1 MKNINGIWIYGL
13 AGSGKSYA
21 SKMLSNYYKNSFI
34 IDGDDVRNLISF
46 DLSFSLNDRKIQIQ
60 RLFGMAIICIK
71 NNNFPIISSVY
82 MNQKI
87 KKKCSEKK
95 IFLLKISRPFEQ
107 LKKIRTIYSSNQNII
122 YEQDYKNL
130 QTNFIFN
137 DGTPSFNE
145 KLKKYA

>member
-34 IDGDDVRNLISF
+34 IDGDDVRDLISF

-60 RLFGMAIICIK
+60 RLLGIATICIK
-71 NNNFPIISSVY
+71 NNGFPIISSVY
-82 MNQKI
+82 MSEKI
-87 KKKCSEKK
+87 KKKCSDKK
-95 IFLLKISRPFEQ
+95 IFLLKINRPFDQ
-107 LKKIRTIYSSNQNII
+107 LKKIRTIYSSNENII

-130 QTNFIFN
+130 KTNFILN
-137 DGTPSFNE
+137 DGTTSFNE
-145 KLKKYA
+145 ELKKYA